1 MDPRLTP
8 LHQELHNVQ
17 MEVKQVQFIQASH
30 TERLMKL
37 ERRQQED
44 AVKSVWNPSP
54 FPSVLGGTPQHGKA
68 FDYKNR
74 KPCNPELV
82 TETHT
87 PGPVQMPNHE
97 VFDDFDDE
105 QGQNLLGS
113 LHLDADEEPTRRG
126 AASRANSVRF
136 DEATLHA
143 SNWGQSAR
151 HSGDFG
157 PARPGSGLGGST
169 LMERSFSHK
178 SDGRHSSAGHSVHSF
193 HSVASG
199 RTSSLGLDLL
209 LGSSRDN
216 DDDVPSPIDITR
228 PPPGLMF
235 LGPVPSI
242 VRCWLTT
249 QYAHD
254 TLLYAVVCTGSQKST
269 LDYSLLKELN
279 LLGEAHRNING
290 VLHASLPVYFAEATV
305 AQSSSRSSSPSRRQV
320 PYIRVDFEITGS
332 ENADAGDH
340 KQGIRIFVGSDTLT
354 ANSAD
359 LLLSQN
365 RMTLFGNGD
374 DRDRLSVPFVR
385 PEDESSYKHITTLN
399 VVPEKPKLNA
409 SAPAF
414 VSGDTR
420 PQMAAGPN
428 PMEASAPHNGAGES
442 EVTSPFSSSTNQ
454 PAYSSMNTATS
465 APSDSGSERHQ
476 RGTAPGLEGGDEGS
490 GKENTASSDGGARR
504 DSTAGIW
511 GSWRQGG
518 SASGGEAGQRE
529 NGLSGYQPAGRGG
542 RNMKILKPQKSV
554 SISSSAARNGT
565 GFDSPAASRTSG
577 EFSRRKSQGAASFSS
592 AFDQNG
598 GSTPAPAPVRWDNV
612 RRSVSAATPS
622 SGALA
627 ASSNHVGGGLPPLTP
642 TSTSTTSTS
651 ANADNNKPKALATR
665 SNPVGGASAFSWM
678 AGGGGGG
685 GNKPAEK
692 PKTPATPV

>member
-1 MDPRLTP
+1 MDSRLTP

-17 MEVKQVQFIQASH
+17 MEVKQVQFIQNNHAD
-30 TERLMKL
+30 RLMRL
-37 ERRQQED
+37 ERRQTED

-54 FPSVLGGTPQHGKA
+54 FPSVLGGTPQHG
-68 FDYKNR
+68 
-74 KPCNPELV
+74 
-82 TETHT
+82 
-87 PGPVQMPNHE
+87 PVQMPNNE

-151 HSGDFG
+151 HSGEFG
-157 PARPGSGLGGST
+157 PVRPGSGLGGPT

-209 LGSSRDN
+209 LGSSRD
-216 DDDVPSPIDITR
+216 DDDDDSSPIEITLR
-228 PPPGLMF
+228 
-235 LGPVPSI
+235 
-242 VRCWLTT
+242 
-249 QYAHD
+249 AHD

-279 LLGEAHRNING
+279 LVDEAHRNING

-320 PYIRVDFEITGS
+320 PYINVDFEITGT
-332 ENADAGDH
+332 ENAEVGDH
-340 KQGIRIFVGSDTLT
+340 KQAIRIFVGSDTLT
-354 ANSAD
+354 SNSAD

-385 PEDESSYKHITTLN
+385 PEDESAYRHITTLN

-414 VSGDTR
+414 VSGDPR
-420 PQMAAGPN
+420 PQTAAVPDQA
-428 PMEASAPHNGAGES
+428 ETSVSHTDAGES
-442 EVTSPFSSSTNQ
+442 ELPSPFSSTTNQ
-454 PAYSSMNTATS
+454 PAYSSKTTATS
-465 APSDSGSERHQ
+465 APSDSGSERQQ
-476 RGTAPGLEGGDEGS
+476 RDTAPSVEES
-490 GKENTASSDGGARR
+490 IGKENAANSDGGGRR

-518 SASGGEAGQRE
+518 SASGGEASQRE

-565 GFDSPAASRTSG
+565 SFDTPGTSRSSG
-577 EFSRRKSQGAASFSS
+577 EFSRRKSQGAASSMFDPNGSS
-592 AFDQNG
+592 
-598 GSTPAPAPVRWDNV
+598 SPAPAPTVRWDTV

-622 SGALA
+622 AM
-627 ASSNHVGGGLPPLTP
+627 SSNSGGAPPTP
-642 TSTSTTSTS
+642 TSTSTS
-651 ANADNNKPKALATR
+651 ATTDNKPKAPATR
-665 SNPVGGASAFSWM
+665 ANPVGGASAFSWM
-678 AGGGGGG
+678 AGGGS
-685 GNKPAEK
+685 KPMEK

>member
-1 MDPRLTP
+1 MDSRLTP
-8 LHQELHNVQ
+8 QLHQELHNVQ

-30 TERLMKL
+30 AERLMRL
-37 ERRQQED
+37 ERRQTED

-54 FPSVLGGTPQHGKA
+54 FPSVLGGTPQHG
-68 FDYKNR
+68 
-74 KPCNPELV
+74 
-82 TETHT
+82 
-87 PGPVQMPNHE
+87 PVQMPNNE

-136 DEATLHA
+136 DEATLHS

-151 HSGDFG
+151 HSGEFG
-157 PARPGSGLGGST
+157 PARPGSGLGGPT

-193 HSVASG
+193 HSVATG

-209 LGSSRDN
+209 LGSSRD
-216 DDDVPSPIDITR
+216 DDDDDSSPIEITR

-254 TLLYAVVCTGSQKST
+254 TLQYAVICTGSQKST
-269 LDYSLLKELN
+269 LDYSLLQELHLVN
-279 LLGEAHRNING
+279 EAHRNVNG

-320 PYIRVDFEITGS
+320 PYINVDFEIIG
-332 ENADAGDH
+332 ENAEAGDQ

-359 LLLSQN
+359 VLLSQN

-385 PEDESSYKHITTLN
+385 PEDETTYKHITTLN

-414 VSGDTR
+414 VSGDAR
-420 PQMAAGPN
+420 PQVAAVPDQA
-428 PMEASAPHNGAGES
+428 ETSASQTDVGES
-442 EVTSPFSSSTNQ
+442 EITNPFSSGTNQ
-454 PAYSSMNTATS
+454 QTYSSRNTATS
-465 APSDSGSERHQ
+465 APSDSGSERQH
-476 RGTAPGLEGGDEGS
+476 RGTASGMEGGDESS
-490 GKENTASSDGGARR
+490 GKENAIGSDGGARR

-518 SASGGEAGQRE
+518 SASGGETAQRE

-554 SISSSAARNGT
+554 SISMSAIRNGT
-565 GFDSPAASRTSG
+565 GFDQPAGSRLSG
-577 EFSRRKSQGAASFSS
+577 EFSRRKSHGAASSS

-598 GSTPAPAPVRWDNV
+598 SSSTPPPVRWDNV

-622 SGALA
+622 STTVASNNSGGA
-627 ASSNHVGGGLPPLTP
+627 PPTP
-642 TSTSTTSTS
+642 TSTSTSTTT
-651 ANADNNKPKALATR
+651 ADNKPKAPATR

-678 AGGGGGG
+678 AGGGS
-685 GNKPAEK
+685 KPMEK
-692 PKTPATPV
+692 PKTSATPV

>member
-1 MDPRLTP
+1 MDSRLTP
-8 LHQELHNVQ
+8 QLHQELHNVQ

-30 TERLMKL
+30 AERLMRL
-37 ERRQQED
+37 ERRQTED

-54 FPSVLGGTPQHGKA
+54 FPSVLGGTPQHG
-68 FDYKNR
+68 
-74 KPCNPELV
+74 
-82 TETHT
+82 
-87 PGPVQMPNHE
+87 PVQMPNNE

-136 DEATLHA
+136 DEATLHS

-151 HSGDFG
+151 HSGEFG
-157 PARPGSGLGGST
+157 PARPGSGLGGPT

-209 LGSSRDN
+209 LGSSRD
-216 DDDVPSPIDITR
+216 DDDDDSSPIEITR

-254 TLLYAVVCTGSQKST
+254 TLQYAVVCTGSQKST
-269 LDYSLLKELN
+269 LDYSLLHELN
-279 LLGEAHRNING
+279 LVNEAHRNING

-320 PYIRVDFEITGS
+320 PYINVDFEITG
-332 ENADAGDH
+332 ENAEAGDQ

-365 RMTLFGNGD
+365 RMTLFGNGG

-385 PEDESSYKHITTLN
+385 PEDEATYKHITTLN
-399 VVPEKPKLNA
+399 VVPDKPKLNA

-414 VSGDTR
+414 VSGDAR
-420 PQMAAGPN
+420 PQMGAVVPDQA
-428 PMEASAPHNGAGES
+428 ETSASQTDVGES
-442 EVTSPFSSSTNQ
+442 EITSPFSSSTNQ
-454 PAYSSMNTATS
+454 QAYSSKNTATS
-465 APSDSGSERHQ
+465 VPSDSGSERPQQ
-476 RGTAPGLEGGDEGS
+476 RGTASGGVEGADESSG
-490 GKENTASSDGGARR
+490 GKENNTAGSDAGGTARR

-518 SASGGEAGQRE
+518 ASAGGAGGDAAAHRGE

-554 SISSSAARNGT
+554 SISSSSSAAATRNGT
-565 GFDSPAASRTSG
+565 GAGGLVDQLAAAASRPSG
-577 EFSRRKSQGAASFSS
+577 EFSRRKSQGAA
-592 AFDQNG
+592 FDHHHQQNG
-598 GSTPAPAPVRWDNV
+598 TSSSAPAPVRWDNV
-612 RRSVSAATPS
+612 RRSVSAAAPGS
-622 SGALA
+622 S
-627 ASSNHVGGGLPPLTP
+627 STVHVGGAPPPPTP
-642 TSTSTTSTS
+642 TSAASVDKES
-651 ANADNNKPKALATR
+651 KPKAPATR

-678 AGGGGGG
+678 AGGGAGAGGAGGG
-685 GNKPAEK
+685 GGKPMEK
-692 PKTPATPV
+692 HKAPATPV

>member
-1 MDPRLTP
+1 
-8 LHQELHNVQ
+8 

-30 TERLMKL
+30 AERLMRL
-37 ERRQQED
+37 ERRQTED

-68 FDYKNR
+68 LPAFVNL
-74 KPCNPELV
+74 NSSFQNLLL
-82 TETHT
+82 TQTA
-87 PGPVQMPNHE
+87 GPVQMPNNE

-151 HSGDFG
+151 HSGEFG
-157 PARPGSGLGGST
+157 PARPGSGLGGPT

-209 LGSSRDN
+209 LGSSRD
-216 DDDVPSPIDITR
+216 DDDDDSSPIEITR

-279 LLGEAHRNING
+279 LLDEAHRNING
-290 VLHASLPVYFAEATV
+290 VLHARLPLYFAEATV

-320 PYIRVDFEITGS
+320 PYINVDFEITGS
-332 ENADAGDH
+332 ESAETGDH

-385 PEDESSYKHITTLN
+385 PEDESAYKHITTLN

-414 VSGDTR
+414 VSGDPR
-420 PQMAAGPN
+420 PQTAAVPDQA
-428 PMEASAPHNGAGES
+428 ETSVSHADVGES
-442 EVTSPFSSSTNQ
+442 ELPSPFSSTTNQ
-454 PAYSSMNTATS
+454 PAYSSKHTATS
-465 APSDSGSERHQ
+465 APSDSGSERQQ
-476 RGTAPGLEGGDEGS
+476 RDSAS
-490 GKENTASSDGGARR
+490 GVEESTGKDNAANSDGGRR

-518 SASGGEAGQRE
+518 SAGGGEAAQRE

-565 GFDSPAASRTSG
+565 SFDTPAASRSSG
-577 EFSRRKSQGAASFSS
+577 EFSRRKSQGAASSS

-598 GSTPAPAPVRWDNV
+598 SSSPAPAPTVRWDNV

-622 SGALA
+622 AL
-627 ASSNHVGGGLPPLTP
+627 SSNSGGAPPTP
-642 TSTSTTSTS
+642 TSTSTSTT
-651 ANADNNKPKALATR
+651 DNKSKAPATR
-665 SNPVGGASAFSWM
+665 ANPVGGASAFSWM
-678 AGGGGGG
+678 ASGGS
-685 GNKPAEK
+685 KPMEK

>member
-1 MDPRLTP
+1 
-8 LHQELHNVQ
+8 
-17 MEVKQVQFIQASH
+17 
-30 TERLMKL
+30 
-37 ERRQQED
+37 
-44 AVKSVWNPSP
+44 
-54 FPSVLGGTPQHGKA
+54 
-68 FDYKNR
+68 
-74 KPCNPELV
+74 
-82 TETHT
+82 
-87 PGPVQMPNHE
+87 MPNSE

-151 HSGDFG
+151 HSGEFG
-157 PARPGSGLGGST
+157 PARPGSGLGGPT

-209 LGSSRDN
+209 LGSSRD
-216 DDDVPSPIDITR
+216 DDDDDSSPIEITR

-279 LLGEAHRNING
+279 LVDEVHRNING

-320 PYIRVDFEITGS
+320 PYINVDFEITGT
-332 ENADAGDH
+332 ENAESGDH
-340 KQGIRIFVGSDTLT
+340 KQAIRIFVGSDTLT

-385 PEDESSYKHITTLN
+385 PEDESAYKHITTLN

-414 VSGDTR
+414 VSGDAR
-420 PQMAAGPN
+420 PQMAAVPDQT
-428 PMEASAPHNGAGES
+428 ETSASHTDVAES
-442 EVTSPFSSSTNQ
+442 EITSPFSSSTNQ
-454 PAYSSMNTATS
+454 PAYSSKNTATS
-465 APSDSGSERHQ
+465 APSDSGSERQQ
-476 RGTAPGLEGGDEGS
+476 RGTASGAEGVDEGS
-490 GKENTASSDGGARR
+490 GKENTASSDGGTRR

-511 GSWRQGG
+511 GSWRTGG
-518 SASGGEAGQRE
+518 SAAAGEAAQRE

-565 GFDSPAASRTSG
+565 GFDQPSTSRSSG
-577 EFSRRKSQGAASFSS
+577 EFSRRKSQGAASSS

-598 GSTPAPAPVRWDNV
+598 NSTPAPVRWDNV

-622 SGALA
+622 STL
-627 ASSNHVGGGLPPLTP
+627 ASSSGGAPPTP
-642 TSTSTTSTS
+642 TSTSTTSAT
-651 ANADNNKPKALATR
+651 ADNNNNKAKAPATR
-665 SNPVGGASAFSWM
+665 SNPIGGASAFSWM

-685 GNKPAEK
+685 KPMEK

>member
-1 MDPRLTP
+1 
-8 LHQELHNVQ
+8 

-30 TERLMKL
+30 AERLMRL
-37 ERRQQED
+37 ERRQTED

-54 FPSVLGGTPQHGKA
+54 FPSVLGGTPQHGENLPAAASRSIQK
-68 FDYKNR
+68 
-74 KPCNPELV
+74 LLL
-82 TETHT
+82 TETT
-87 PGPVQMPNHE
+87 GPVQMPNNE

-151 HSGDFG
+151 HSGEFG
-157 PARPGSGLGGST
+157 PIRPGSGLGGPT

-199 RTSSLGLDLL
+199 RTSSFGLDLL
-209 LGSSRDN
+209 LGSSRD
-216 DDDVPSPIDITR
+216 DDDDDSSPIEITR

-279 LLGEAHRNING
+279 LMDEAHRNING
-290 VLHASLPVYFAEATV
+290 VLRANLPVYFAEATV
-305 AQSSSRSSSPSRRQV
+305 AQSSSRSPSPSRRQV
-320 PYIRVDFEITGS
+320 PYINVDFEITGT
-332 ENADAGDH
+332 ENTEAGDH
-340 KQGIRIFVGSDTLT
+340 KQAIRVFVGSDTLT

-365 RMTLFGNGD
+365 RMTLFGSGD

-385 PEDESSYKHITTLN
+385 PEDESVYKHITTLN
-399 VVPEKPKLNA
+399 VVPEKTKLNA

-414 VSGDTR
+414 VSGDPRT
-420 PQMAAGPN
+420 QTAAVPDRA
-428 PMEASAPHNGAGES
+428 ETSVSLSDVGES
-442 EVTSPFSSSTNQ
+442 ELLSPFSSTTNQ
-454 PAYSSMNTATS
+454 PAYSSKNTAT
-465 APSDSGSERHQ
+465 AVLSDSGSERQH
-476 RGTAPGLEGGDEGS
+476 REAASAVEESTS
-490 GKENTASSDGGARR
+490 KENSATSDGGGRR

-518 SASGGEAGQRE
+518 SASGGEVAQRE

-542 RNMKILKPQKSV
+542 RSMKILKPQKSV

-565 GFDSPAASRTSG
+565 SFDPPAPSRSSG
-577 EFSRRKSQGAASFSS
+577 EFSRRKSQGAASS

-598 GSTPAPAPVRWDNV
+598 ISSPAPAPTVRWDTV

-622 SGALA
+622 AL
-627 ASSNHVGGGLPPLTP
+627 SSNSGGAPPTP
-642 TSTSTTSTS
+642 TSTSTS
-651 ANADNNKPKALATR
+651 ATTDNKPKAPATR
-665 SNPVGGASAFSWM
+665 ANPVGGASAFSWM
-678 AGGGGGG
+678 AGGGS
-685 GNKPAEK
+685 KAMEK
-692 PKTPATPV
+692 PKTPVTSV

>member
-1 MDPRLTP
+1 
-8 LHQELHNVQ
+8 

-30 TERLMKL
+30 AERLMRL
-37 ERRQQED
+37 ERRQTED

-54 FPSVLGGTPQHGKA
+54 FPSVLGGTPQHGKDLPA
-68 FDYKNR
+68 IASRSVQN
-74 KPCNPELV
+74 LLL
-82 TETHT
+82 TQTA
-87 PGPVQMPNHE
+87 GPVQMPNNE

-151 HSGDFG
+151 HSGEFG
-157 PARPGSGLGGST
+157 PARPGSGLGGPT

-209 LGSSRDN
+209 LGSSRD
-216 DDDVPSPIDITR
+216 DDDDDSSPIEITR

-279 LLGEAHRNING
+279 LVDEAHRNING
-290 VLHASLPVYFAEATV
+290 VLHARLPVYFAEATV

-320 PYIRVDFEITGS
+320 PYINVDFEVTGS
-332 ENADAGDH
+332 ENAEAWDH
-340 KQGIRIFVGSDTLT
+340 KQAIRIFVGSDTLT
-354 ANSAD
+354 SNSAD

-365 RMTLFGNGD
+365 RMTLFGNGE

-385 PEDESSYKHITTLN
+385 PEDESAYKHITTLN

-414 VSGDTR
+414 VSGDPR
-420 PQMAAGPN
+420 PQTAAVPDQA
-428 PMEASAPHNGAGES
+428 ETSVSHADVGEP
-442 EVTSPFSSSTNQ
+442 ELTSPFSSTTNQ
-454 PAYSSMNTATS
+454 PAYSSKNTAAS
-465 APSDSGSERHQ
+465 VPSDSGSERQQ
-476 RGTAPGLEGGDEGS
+476 RDIASGVEEST
-490 GKENTASSDGGARR
+490 GKENVANSDGGGRR

-518 SASGGEAGQRE
+518 SAGAGEAAQRE

-554 SISSSAARNGT
+554 SISSSSARNGT
-565 GFDSPAASRTSG
+565 SFDRPASSRSSG
-577 EFSRRKSQGAASFSS
+577 ESSRRKSQGAASM
-592 AFDQNG
+592 FDQNG
-598 GSTPAPAPVRWDNV
+598 SSSPAPTSTVRWDTV

-622 SGALA
+622 AL
-627 ASSNHVGGGLPPLTP
+627 SSNSGGAPPTP
-642 TSTSTTSTS
+642 TSTSTS
-651 ANADNNKPKALATR
+651 ATADNKPKPLATR
-665 SNPVGGASAFSWM
+665 ANPVGGASAFSWM
-678 AGGGGGG
+678 AGGGS
-685 GNKPAEK
+685 KPMEK

>member
-1 MDPRLTP
+1 
-8 LHQELHNVQ
+8 

-30 TERLMKL
+30 AERLMRL
-37 ERRQQED
+37 ERRQTED

-54 FPSVLGGTPQHGKA
+54 FPSVLGGTPQHGKPSPA
-68 FDYKNR
+68 TDYR
-74 KPCNPELV
+74 SIESLLL
-82 TETHT
+82 TQTL
-87 PGPVQMPNHE
+87 GPVQMPNNE

-136 DEATLHA
+136 DEATLHS
-143 SNWGQSAR
+143 SNWGQNAR

-157 PARPGSGLGGST
+157 PVRPGSGLGGPT
-169 LMERSFSHK
+169 LMERTYSHK

-209 LGSSRDN
+209 LGSSRD
-216 DDDVPSPIDITR
+216 DDDDDSSPIEITR

-254 TLLYAVVCTGSQKST
+254 TLQYAVVCTGSQKST
-269 LDYSLLKELN
+269 LDYSLLPELN
-279 LLGEAHRNING
+279 LMNEAHRNING
-290 VLHASLPVYFAEATV
+290 VLHVSLPVYFAEATV

-320 PYIRVDFEITGS
+320 PYINVDFEITG
-332 ENADAGDH
+332 ENAEAGDQ

-365 RMTLFGNGD
+365 RMTLFGNGG

-385 PEDESSYKHITTLN
+385 PEDEAAYKHITTLN
-399 VVPEKPKLNA
+399 AVPEKPKLNA

-414 VSGDTR
+414 VSGDAR
-420 PQMAAGPN
+420 PQMAAVPDHA
-428 PMEASAPHNGAGES
+428 ETSASQTDVGES

-454 PAYSSMNTATS
+454 QAYSSKNTATS
-465 APSDSGSERHQ
+465 VPSDSGSERQQ
-476 RGTAPGLEGGDEGS
+476 RGTASGVEGGDESS
-490 GKENTASSDGGARR
+490 GKENTVGSDGGARR
-504 DSTAGIW
+504 NSTAGIW
-511 GSWRQGG
+511 GSWRTGG
-518 SASGGEAGQRE
+518 SAGGGEAAQRE

-554 SISSSAARNGT
+554 SISSSATRSNGT
-565 GFDSPAASRTSG
+565 GFDAPTAAATRSSG
-577 EFSRRKSQGAASFSS
+577 EFSRRKSQGAASSS
-592 AFDQNG
+592 AFDHQNG
-598 GSTPAPAPVRWDNV
+598 GSSSSAAAPPAPVRWDNV

-622 SGALA
+622 SAVMG
-627 ASSNHVGGGLPPLTP
+627 ASSGGFGGAPPTP
-642 TSTSTTSTS
+642 TAS
-651 ANADNNKPKALATR
+651 ASADSNKPKAAATR

-678 AGGGGGG
+678 AGGGVGGG
-685 GNKPAEK
+685 GGSKPMEK

>member
-1 MDPRLTP
+1 MDSRLTP

-30 TERLMKL
+30 AERLMRL
-37 ERRQQED
+37 ERRQTED

-68 FDYKNR
+68 PPAIANLDGSTQN
-74 KPCNPELV
+74 LLL
-82 TETHT
+82 TETL
-87 PGPVQMPNHE
+87 GPVQMPNNE

-151 HSGDFG
+151 HSGEFG
-157 PARPGSGLGGST
+157 PARPGSGLGGPT

-209 LGSSRDN
+209 LGSSRD
-216 DDDVPSPIDITR
+216 DDDDDSSPIGITR

-269 LDYSLLKELN
+269 IDYSLLKELN
-279 LLGEAHRNING
+279 LADEAHRNING

-320 PYIRVDFEITGS
+320 PYINVDFEIIGS
-332 ENADAGDH
+332 ENAEAGDH
-340 KQGIRIFVGSDTLT
+340 KQGIRVFVGSDTLT
-354 ANSAD
+354 SNSAD

-365 RMTLFGNGD
+365 RMTLFGNGE

-385 PEDESSYKHITTLN
+385 PEDESAYKHITTLN

-414 VSGDTR
+414 VSGDPR
-420 PQMAAGPN
+420 PQTAA
-428 PMEASAPHNGAGES
+428 APDQAETSISHTDAGES
-442 EVTSPFSSSTNQ
+442 ELTSPFSSTTNQ
-454 PAYSSMNTATS
+454 PSYSSKNTATS
-465 APSDSGSERHQ
+465 VPSDSDSERQQ
-476 RGTAPGLEGGDEGS
+476 RDTASGVEES
-490 GKENTASSDGGARR
+490 TGKENAANSDGGGRR

-518 SASGGEAGQRE
+518 STSGGEAAQRE

-565 GFDSPAASRTSG
+565 SFDTPPASRSSG
-577 EFSRRKSQGAASFSS
+577 EFSRRKSQGAASS
-592 AFDQNG
+592 AFDPNG
-598 GSTPAPAPVRWDNV
+598 SSSPAPAPTVRWDTV

-622 SGALA
+622 AL
-627 ASSNHVGGGLPPLTP
+627 SSNSGGAPPTP
-642 TSTSTTSTS
+642 TSTSTTATT
-651 ANADNNKPKALATR
+651 DNKAKATATR
-665 SNPVGGASAFSWM
+665 ANPVGGASAFSWM
-678 AGGGGGG
+678 AGGGS
-685 GNKPAEK
+685 KPMEK
-692 PKTPATPV
+692 PKAPATPV

>member
-1 MDPRLTP
+1 MDSRLTP

-17 MEVKQVQFIQASH
+17 MEVKQVQFIQNNHAD
-30 TERLMKL
+30 RLMRL
-37 ERRQQED
+37 ERRQTED

-54 FPSVLGGTPQHGKA
+54 FPSVLGGTPQHG
-68 FDYKNR
+68 
-74 KPCNPELV
+74 
-82 TETHT
+82 
-87 PGPVQMPNHE
+87 PVQMPNNE

-151 HSGDFG
+151 HSGEFG
-157 PARPGSGLGGST
+157 PARPGSGLGGPT

-209 LGSSRDN
+209 LGSSRD
-216 DDDVPSPIDITR
+216 DDDDDSSPIEITR

-279 LLGEAHRNING
+279 LVDEAHRNING

-320 PYIRVDFEITGS
+320 PYINVDFEITGT
-332 ENADAGDH
+332 ENAEVGDH
-340 KQGIRIFVGSDTLT
+340 KQAIRIFVGSDTLT
-354 ANSAD
+354 SNSAD

-385 PEDESSYKHITTLN
+385 PEDESTYRHITTLN

-414 VSGDTR
+414 VSGDPR
-420 PQMAAGPN
+420 PQTAVVPDQA
-428 PMEASAPHNGAGES
+428 ETSVSHTDAGES
-442 EVTSPFSSSTNQ
+442 ELPSPFSSTTNQ
-454 PAYSSMNTATS
+454 PAYSSKTTATS
-465 APSDSGSERHQ
+465 APSDSGSERQQ
-476 RGTAPGLEGGDEGS
+476 RDTAPSVEES
-490 GKENTASSDGGARR
+490 IGKENATNSDGGGRR

-518 SASGGEAGQRE
+518 SAGGGEAAQRE

-554 SISSSAARNGT
+554 SISSSATRNGT
-565 GFDSPAASRTSG
+565 GFDTPATSRSSG
-577 EFSRRKSQGAASFSS
+577 EFSRRKSQGAASSTFDPNGSS
-592 AFDQNG
+592 
-598 GSTPAPAPVRWDNV
+598 SPVPAPTVRWDTV

-622 SGALA
+622 AL
-627 ASSNHVGGGLPPLTP
+627 SSNSGGAPPTP
-642 TSTSTTSTS
+642 TSTSTS
-651 ANADNNKPKALATR
+651 ATTDNKPKAPATR
-665 SNPVGGASAFSWM
+665 ANPVGGASAFSWM
-678 AGGGGGG
+678 AGGGS
-685 GNKPAEK
+685 KPMEK

>member
-1 MDPRLTP
+1 
-8 LHQELHNVQ
+8 

-30 TERLMKL
+30 AERLMRL
-37 ERRQQED
+37 ERRQTED

-68 FDYKNR
+68 LSATVN
-74 KPCNPELV
+74 CSIQELLL
-82 TETHT
+82 TQT
-87 PGPVQMPNHE
+87 PGPVQMPNNE

-151 HSGDFG
+151 HSGEFG
-157 PARPGSGLGGST
+157 PARPGSGLGGPT

-209 LGSSRDN
+209 LGSSRD
-216 DDDVPSPIDITR
+216 DDDDDSSPIEITR

-269 LDYSLLKELN
+269 LDYSLLKDLN
-279 LLGEAHRNING
+279 LVDEAHRNING

-320 PYIRVDFEITGS
+320 PYINVDFEITGT
-332 ENADAGDH
+332 ENAETGDH
-340 KQGIRIFVGSDTLT
+340 KQAIRIFVGSDTLT

-385 PEDESSYKHITTLN
+385 PEDESAYKHITTLN

-414 VSGDTR
+414 VSGDAR
-420 PQMAAGPN
+420 PQMAAVPDQT
-428 PMEASAPHNGAGES
+428 ETSASHTDVGES

-454 PAYSSMNTATS
+454 PAYSSKNTATS
-465 APSDSGSERHQ
+465 APSDSGSERQQ
-476 RGTAPGLEGGDEGS
+476 RGTVSGAEGVDEGS
-490 GKENTASSDGGARR
+490 GKGNTASSDGGARR

-511 GSWRQGG
+511 GSWRTGG
-518 SASGGEAGQRE
+518 SASAGEAAQRE

-554 SISSSAARNGT
+554 SISSSASRNGT
-565 GFDSPAASRTSG
+565 GFDQPAASRSSG
-577 EFSRRKSQGAASFSS
+577 EFSRRKSQGAASSS

-598 GSTPAPAPVRWDNV
+598 SSSTPAPVRWDNV

-622 SGALA
+622 STL
-627 ASSNHVGGGLPPLTP
+627 ASSSGGAPSTP
-642 TSTSTTSTS
+642 TSTSTS
-651 ANADNNKPKALATR
+651 ATADNNKAKAPATR

-685 GNKPAEK
+685 KPMEK

>member
-1 MDPRLTP
+1 MDSRLTP

-30 TERLMKL
+30 AERLMRL
-37 ERRQQED
+37 ERRQTED

-54 FPSVLGGTPQHGKA
+54 FPSVLGGTPQHG
-68 FDYKNR
+68 
-74 KPCNPELV
+74 
-82 TETHT
+82 
-87 PGPVQMPNHE
+87 PVQMPNNE

-151 HSGDFG
+151 HSGEFG
-157 PARPGSGLGGST
+157 PARPGSGLGGPT

-209 LGSSRDN
+209 LGSSRD
-216 DDDVPSPIDITR
+216 DDDNDSSPIEITR

-269 LDYSLLKELN
+269 IDYSLLKELN
-279 LLGEAHRNING
+279 LVDEAHRNING
-290 VLHASLPVYFAEATV
+290 VLRASLPVYFAEATV

-320 PYIRVDFEITGS
+320 PYINVDFEITGTD
-332 ENADAGDH
+332 NAEVGDY
-340 KQGIRIFVGSDTLT
+340 KQSIRIFVGSDTLT
-354 ANSAD
+354 SNSAD

-385 PEDESSYKHITTLN
+385 PEDESVYKHITTVN

-414 VSGDTR
+414 VSGDPRAQT
-420 PQMAAGPN
+420 AAVPDRA
-428 PMEASAPHNGAGES
+428 ETSVSHSDVGES
-442 EVTSPFSSSTNQ
+442 DLPSPFSSSTNQ
-454 PAYSSMNTATS
+454 PAYSSKNTATS
-465 APSDSGSERHQ
+465 VPSDSGSERQ
-476 RGTAPGLEGGDEGS
+476 QKETVSGPEEST
-490 GKENTASSDGGARR
+490 GKEVATNSDAGGRR

-518 SASGGEAGQRE
+518 SVGGGDAAQRE

-542 RNMKILKPQKSV
+542 RSMKILKPQKSV
-554 SISSSAARNGT
+554 SISSSAARNGI
-565 GFDSPAASRTSG
+565 GLDAPASSRSSG
-577 EFSRRKSQGAASFSS
+577 EFSRRKSQGAASSTLE
-592 AFDQNG
+592 QNG
-598 GSTPAPAPVRWDNV
+598 SSSPAPAPTVRWDNV

-622 SGALA
+622 AL
-627 ASSNHVGGGLPPLTP
+627 SSNSGGAPPTP
-642 TSTSTTSTS
+642 TSTSTSTT
-651 ANADNNKPKALATR
+651 DNKPKPPATR
-665 SNPVGGASAFSWM
+665 ANPIGGASAFSWM

-685 GNKPAEK
+685 GKPMEK

>member
-1 MDPRLTP
+1 
-8 LHQELHNVQ
+8 
-17 MEVKQVQFIQASH
+17 MEVKQVQFIQNNHAD
-30 TERLMKL
+30 RLMRL
-37 ERRQQED
+37 ERRQTED

-54 FPSVLGGTPQHGKA
+54 FPSVLGGTPQHG
-68 FDYKNR
+68 
-74 KPCNPELV
+74 
-82 TETHT
+82 
-87 PGPVQMPNHE
+87 PVQMPNNE

-151 HSGDFG
+151 HSGEFG
-157 PARPGSGLGGST
+157 PARPGSGLGGPT

-209 LGSSRDN
+209 LGSSRD
-216 DDDVPSPIDITR
+216 DDDDDSSPIEITR

-279 LLGEAHRNING
+279 LVDEAHRNING
-290 VLHASLPVYFAEATV
+290 VLHASLPIYFAEATV

-320 PYIRVDFEITGS
+320 PYINVDFEITGT
-332 ENADAGDH
+332 ENAEVGDH
-340 KQGIRIFVGSDTLT
+340 KLAIRIFVGSDTLT
-354 ANSAD
+354 SNSAD

-385 PEDESSYKHITTLN
+385 PEDESTYRHITTLN

-414 VSGDTR
+414 VSGDPR
-420 PQMAAGPN
+420 PQTAAVPDQA
-428 PMEASAPHNGAGES
+428 ETSVTHTDAGES
-442 EVTSPFSSSTNQ
+442 ELPSPFSSTTNQ
-454 PAYSSMNTATS
+454 PAYSSKTTATS
-465 APSDSGSERHQ
+465 APSDSGSERQQ
-476 RGTAPGLEGGDEGS
+476 RDTAPSVEES
-490 GKENTASSDGGARR
+490 IGKENAANSDGGGRR

-518 SASGGEAGQRE
+518 SAGSGEAAQRE

-565 GFDSPAASRTSG
+565 GFDTPATSRSSG
-577 EFSRRKSQGAASFSS
+577 EFSRRKSQGAASSTFDPNGSS
-592 AFDQNG
+592 
-598 GSTPAPAPVRWDNV
+598 SPVPAPTVRWDTV

-622 SGALA
+622 AM
-627 ASSNHVGGGLPPLTP
+627 SSNSGGAPPTP
-642 TSTSTTSTS
+642 TSTSTS
-651 ANADNNKPKALATR
+651 ATTDNKPKAPATR
-665 SNPVGGASAFSWM
+665 ANPVGGASAFSWM
-678 AGGGGGG
+678 AGGGS
-685 GNKPAEK
+685 KPMEK

>member
-1 MDPRLTP
+1 MDSRLTP

-30 TERLMKL
+30 AERLMRL
-37 ERRQQED
+37 ERRQTED
-44 AVKSVWNPSP
+44 AVKSVWNSSP
-54 FPSVLGGTPQHGKA
+54 FPSVLGGTPQHG
-68 FDYKNR
+68 
-74 KPCNPELV
+74 
-82 TETHT
+82 
-87 PGPVQMPNHE
+87 PVQMPHNE

-113 LHLDADEEPTRRG
+113 LHLDADDEPTRRG

-151 HSGDFG
+151 HSGESG
-157 PARPGSGLGGST
+157 PARPGSGLGGPAM
-169 LMERSFSHK
+169 MERSFSHK

-209 LGSSRDN
+209 LGSSRD
-216 DDDVPSPIDITR
+216 DDDDDSSPIEITR

-269 LDYSLLKELN
+269 LDYSLLKELD
-279 LLGEAHRNING
+279 LVGEAHRNING
-290 VLHASLPVYFAEATV
+290 VLRATLPVYFAEATV

-320 PYIRVDFEITGS
+320 PYINVDFEVTGTESS
-332 ENADAGDH
+332 EAGDH
-340 KQGIRIFVGSDTLT
+340 RQAIRIFIGNDTLT
-354 ANSAD
+354 SNSAD
-359 LLLSQN
+359 VLLSQN

-385 PEDESSYKHITTLN
+385 PEDESTYKHIATVN
-399 VVPEKPKLNA
+399 FVPERPKLNA

-414 VSGDTR
+414 VSGDPR
-420 PQMAAGPN
+420 PQTAAVPDRA
-428 PMEASAPHNGAGES
+428 ETSVSHSDVGES
-442 EVTSPFSSSTNQ
+442 DLASPFSSNINQ
-454 PAYSSMNTATS
+454 PAYSSKNTAVS
-465 APSDSGSERHQ
+465 APSDSGSERQH
-476 RGTAPGLEGGDEGS
+476 REIASGVEENT
-490 GKENTASSDGGARR
+490 GKEIVASSDGGGRR

-518 SASGGEAGQRE
+518 SASGGEASQRE

-542 RNMKILKPQKSV
+542 RSMKILKPQKSV

-565 GFDSPAASRTSG
+565 SVDLPAPSRSSG
-577 EFSRRKSQGAASFSS
+577 ELSRRKSQGAASSIL
-592 AFDQNG
+592 DQNG
-598 GSTPAPAPVRWDNV
+598 SSPAPAPTVRWDTV

-622 SGALA
+622 AM
-627 ASSNHVGGGLPPLTP
+627 SSNSGGAPPTP
-642 TSTSTTSTS
+642 TSTSTS
-651 ANADNNKPKALATR
+651 ATDNNKPKAPATR
-665 SNPVGGASAFSWM
+665 ANPVGGASAFSWM
-678 AGGGGGG
+678 AGGGS
-685 GNKPAEK
+685 KPMEK
-692 PKTPATPV
+692 PKAPATTV